1 MFIDQK
7 SQQISLA
14 LIRISVQVRRQDLR
28 SRLER
33 MAFQLLEDVAGDQFE
48 FALNDIEIIRS
59 LSELGKDIYQ
69 IEPMNAK
76 ILAQELGVLES
87 AIRQDFGIGSGR
99 VDIGDIFSKPLA
111 IPESYNNEKLDA
123 VSSILD
129 SASNN
134 NSVSELGQNH
144 NYGSSNSN
152 ENGHSN
158 GNGNG
163 INSTIRQSAIIDI
176 IRQSKK
182 VGLKDVL
189 AAFPDVS
196 ERTVRY
202 DLQKLCIQGVLD
214 RIGNGGPATYYTL
227 KM

>member
-48 FALNDIEIIRS
+48 FALNDIEIIKS

-69 IEPMNAK
+69 IEPINAK
-76 ILAQELGVLES
+76 IIAKELGILES
-87 AIRQDFGIGSGR
+87 AIRQNFGINSGN
-99 VDIGDIFSKPLA
+99 VDIGDIFSKSLA
-111 IPESYNNEKLDA
+111 IPEPYSGNQKADA
-123 VSSILD
+123 ASSILEPILNTAD
-129 SASNN
+129 SAADF
-134 NSVSELGQNH
+134 GQNNH
-144 NYGSSNSN
+144 SQSSNS
-152 ENGHSN
+152 HSSN

-182 VGLKDVL
+182 IGLKDVL

-196 ERTVRY
+196 ERTLRY

>member
-14 LIRISVQVRRQDLR
+14 LIRIAVQVRRQDLR

-33 MAFQLLEDVAGDQFE
+33 IAFQLLEDVAGDQFE

-59 LSELGKDIYQ
+59 LSELGKNIYQ
-69 IEPMNAK
+69 IEPINEK
-76 ILAQELGVLES
+76 ILTQELGVLES
-87 AIRQDFGIGSGR
+87 AIRQDFGIGSGK

-111 IPESYNNEKLDA
+111 IPESY
-123 VSSILD
+123 
-129 SASNN
+129 SNN
-134 NSVSELGQNH
+134 NQGVDAASPILEPVLNNNPDLTTDFGLNNH
-144 NYGSSNSN
+144 QVNSN
-152 ENGHSN
+152 VHSN

-176 IRQSKK
+176 IRQSGKA
-182 VGLKDVL
+182 GLKDVL
-189 AAFPDVS
+189 SIFPDVS
-196 ERTVRY
+196 ERTIRY
-202 DLQKLCIQGVLD
+202 DLQKLCNQGVIG

>member
-1 MFIDQK
+1 MSNIYKLFLMFIDQK

-14 LIRISVQVRRQDLR
+14 LIRVSVQVRRQDLR

-33 MAFQLLEDVAGDQFE
+33 MAFQLLEDVSGDQFE

-59 LSELGKDIYQ
+59 LSELGRDIYQ
-69 IEPMNAK
+69 IEPINAK
-76 ILAQELGVLES
+76 ILLQELGILES
-87 AIRQDFGIGSGR
+87 AIRQDFGIGSGNF
-99 VDIGDIFSKPLA
+99 DIGDIFSKPLV
-111 IPESYNNEKLDA
+111 IPES
-123 VSSILD
+123 SPILEPILTD
-129 SASNN
+129 PVPDFGSNN
-134 NSVSELGQNH
+134 HQVNST
-144 NYGSSNSN
+144 
-152 ENGHSN
+152 GHSN

-189 AAFPDVS
+189 VAFPDVS

-202 DLQKLCIQGVLD
+202 DLQKLCTQGVLD